1 MRNQWAIVIYETLTF
16 VFGVGGLIAVMALAS
31 VAMGA

>member
-1 MRNQWAIVIYETLTF
+1 MGIWLRETLVF
-16 VFGVGGLIAVMALAS
+16 VFGVGGIVAVMAFAS